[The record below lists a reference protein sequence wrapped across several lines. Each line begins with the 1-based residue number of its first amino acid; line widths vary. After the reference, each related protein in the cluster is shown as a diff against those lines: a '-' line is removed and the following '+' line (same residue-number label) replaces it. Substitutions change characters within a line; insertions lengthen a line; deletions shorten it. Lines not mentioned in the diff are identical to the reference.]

1 MRKDRHI
8 AFCCDF
14 FNDEFIALDIYI
26 HQKINEQLSEELIIN
41 PRQRL
46 YNEEWLELIDIHMDS
61 INEDS
66 HEHKMECYKAWVERG
81 MGTTWLQ
88 H

>member
-1 MRKDRHI
+1 MREDRHI
-8 AFCCDF
+8 LFCCEF
-14 FNDEFIALDIYI
+14 FNDEFMELENYI

-46 YNEEWLELIDIHMDS
+46 YNEEWLYLIDKHMDS
-61 INEDS
+61 TDEDS
-66 HEHKMECYKAWVERG
+66 HEHKMECYKAWVERD
-81 MGTTWLQ
+81 MGTWS

>member
-1 MRKDRHI
+1 MELE
-8 AFCCDF
+8 
-14 FNDEFIALDIYI
+14 NYI

-61 INEDS
+61 IDEDS
-66 HEHKMECYKAWVERG
+66 HEHKVECYKSWVERD
-81 MGTTWLQ
+81 MGTWS

>member
-1 MRKDRHI
+1 MREDRHI
-8 AFCCDF
+8 ILCCDF
-14 FNDEFIALDIYI
+14 FNDEFMELENYI
-26 HQKINEQLSEELIIN
+26 HQKVDEQLSRELIIN

-61 INEDS
+61 IDEDS
-66 HEHKMECYKAWVERG
+66 HEHKVECYKAWVERD
-81 MGTTWLQ
+81 MGTWS